1 MYGSDGIDHTL
12 LLKSKTK
19 TMHTELKK
27 AIINSIF
34 DGISNFQLT
43 NFMVDKYRAYIYDAN
58 GEYLIGG
65 KEVYQFI
72 YDATKLITE
81 K

>member
-1 MYGSDGIDHTL
+1 
-12 LLKSKTK
+12 
-19 TMHTELKK
+19 MHTELKK

-34 DGISNFQLT
+34 DEISNFQLV
-43 NFMVDKYRAYIYDAN
+43 NSIVDKYRAYIYDAK

-72 YDATKLITE
+72 EDAIKVMTNN
-81 K
+81 